1 MALFC
6 GTGFLGRAD
15 QFQEQAWQGDFEM
28 AGLGVPELLIILA
41 VVLLVFGVGRISKIG
56 SELGK
61 GISAFREGV
70 RDSSKEEDEQK
81 NSDIEA

>member
-1 MALFC
+1 VQTFFSC
-6 GTGFLGRAD
+6 GKEIFK
-15 QFQEQAWQGDFEM
+15 M

-41 VVLLVFGVGRISKIG
+41 VVLLVFGVGRISRIG

-70 RDSSKEEDEQK
+70 RDGKEETEDSSETDSV
-81 NSDIEA
+81 NDTEA

>member
-1 MALFC
+1 
-6 GTGFLGRAD
+6 
-15 QFQEQAWQGDFEM
+15 M

-41 VVLLVFGVGRISKIG
+41 VVLLVFGVGRISRIG

-70 RDSSKEEDEQK
+70 REGSNEDEE
-81 NSDIEA
+81 NSESDVEA